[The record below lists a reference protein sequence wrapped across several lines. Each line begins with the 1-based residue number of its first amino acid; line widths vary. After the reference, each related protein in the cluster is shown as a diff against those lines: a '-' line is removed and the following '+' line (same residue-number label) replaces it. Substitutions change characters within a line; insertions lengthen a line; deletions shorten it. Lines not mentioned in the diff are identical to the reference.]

1 MSNPSSFAIIRAIV
15 VALGLLAAGPS
26 FAAGPSDK
34 PSKDLVPV
42 TIGNLQAG
50 VSNALIAVAQAI
62 GAFEAN
68 GLAVK
73 VSAYPS
79 GAAGAD
85 VSDLE
90 TGRTDFAY
98 SSLTAA
104 ATYNS
109 QAVAAGKPAPL
120 VVIAAA
126 ATGAA
131 NLVLAKGVP
140 YNGPQDLKGL
150 TIGVARITSS
160 YIPVLESYLREQ
172 KTSIKDLGI
181 KFVVVTDPNMVPAL
195 TSGQI
200 KGFIQNQPTSA
211 LAEMNGVGR
220 VVLSLD
226 DWGKAAKVPIL
237 GLFVTAKWLKSEK
250 NQETARRVIKALE
263 QANDAY
269 VAGPKSRWVPV
280 IVNYTGAPA
289 NVIEAGY
296 DKLTLR
302 LAQPFRTAMNAY
314 FEVSIPALVEQGVIS
329 PKLTINDVADFS
341 YAK

>member
-1 MSNPSSFAIIRAIV
+1 M
-15 VALGLLAAGPS
+15 
-26 FAAGPSDK
+26 
-34 PSKDLVPV
+34 
-42 TIGNLQAG
+42 
-50 VSNALIAVAQAI
+50 
-62 GAFEAN
+62 
-68 GLAVK
+68 K
-73 VSAYPS
+73 VSPYPS

-109 QAVAAGKPAPL
+109 QAVAAGKPPPL
-120 VVIAAA
+120 VVVAAA

-131 NLVLAKGVP
+131 NLVLAKGIP

-150 TIGVARITSS
+150 TLGVARITSS
-160 YIPVLESYLREQ
+160 YIPVLESYLREH

-211 LAEMNGVGR
+211 LAEMNGVGK

-237 GLFVTAKWLKSEK
+237 GLFVTAKWLKNEK
-250 NQETARRVIKALE
+250 NQDITRRVVKALE

-269 VAGPKSRWVPV
+269 LAGPKSRWAPV

-289 NVIEAGY
+289 NVIDAGY

-302 LAQPFRTAMNAY
+302 LAQPFQKAMEAY
-314 FEVSIPALVEQGVIS
+314 FEVSVPALVEQGVLT
-329 PKLTINDVADFS
+329 PKLTVKDVADFTYS
-341 YAK
+341 K